1 MHVNNS
7 SNTLMSFELQFEE
20 MNRIMAGAGVGMWSV
35 EYTEGQP
42 RRMRLNASM
51 AELLGIT
58 DVSAMSP
65 EEMYDFWFNRIKPEG
80 RDSVMA
86 SFDRMMSGSVEEITY
101 LWEHPLMGDRYMRC
115 TGSGRAKKV
124 GDERLEVRG
133 DILTGYC
140 SDVTPSVLKEKEQ
153 QGAMARM
160 GAELKRAYEVIGFVS
175 RSCTSIYRINMQ
187 TGWLEKVSGVNKKV
201 CDVLGN
207 EGDARERFATFCKEL
222 VMPEWKEDM
231 LAFTNLDRVREQLR
245 NQPIIKREFECNVCG
260 WVIGSFVA
268 GKRGD
273 DGYCTEVVWTTVDI
287 NEQKKKELSQLN
299 ALEEAKAAAVEANR
313 AKSSFLLNMSHDIRT
328 PMNAIIGF
336 TSLLEKHQDEPER
349 RQDYL
354 NKLKE
359 SSAMLLSLINNVLE
373 MSRIEKGNLDL
384 DIQAWGVEQ
393 MYDMFCSVFVDMMA
407 QKGITFCHSI
417 EVEHEY
423 IFCDPIKVRDV
434 VLNILGNAYKYTPS
448 GGRVELYIHELP
460 CEEEDHVIMETVV
473 KDNGR
478 GMSAEFLPHLFE
490 EFSRE
495 HTTTDIKVEGTGLG
509 MPIVK
514 SLLDLMGGTIDV
526 ESKLGKGTTFKV
538 RIKHRIAKKSEVVNV
553 DMPNLSGVDFNGRR
567 ILLAEDSDLNAEI
580 AMEILKDV
588 DLVVER
594 AEDGLQCVEMINK
607 APAGYYDLVLMDI
620 QMPKM
625 NGYEATRIIRKME
638 DKGKANITILAM
650 TANAFEEDKR
660 EAIEAGMNAH
670 LSKPIE
676 VEKLIKTL
684 KRSLNSRK

>member
-1 MHVNNS
+1 MPIDQFNNS

-20 MNRIMAGAGVGMWSV
+20 MNRIMAGAGLGMWSV
-35 EYTEGQP
+35 ENTEGKP
-42 RRMRLNASM
+42 RRMRLNAKM
-51 AELLGIT
+51 AELLGIS

-65 EEMYDFWFNRIKPEG
+65 EEMYDFWFNRVKPEG
-80 RDSVMA
+80 RESLFASVE
-86 SFDRMMSGSVEEITY
+86 RMMSGNVEETTY
-101 LWEHPLMGDRYMRC
+101 LWEHPVLGDRYLRC
-115 TGSGRAKKV
+115 TGSGRVEGKGQV
-124 GDERLEVRG
+124 LS
-133 DILTGYC
+133 GYC

-187 TGWLEKVSGVNKKV
+187 TGRMEKVSVVNKKV
-201 CDVLGN
+201 CDVLGSG

-231 LAFTNLDRVREQLR
+231 LAFTNLDRVREQLKD
-245 NQPIIKREFECNVCG
+245 QPIIKHEFECSACG

-273 DGYCTEVVWTTVDI
+273 DGYCTEVVWTTVDV

-299 ALEEAKAAAVEANR
+299 ALEEAKSAAVEANR

-336 TSLLEKHQDEPER
+336 TGLLEKHQDEPER

-354 NKLKE
+354 KKLKE
-359 SSAMLLSLINNVLE
+359 SSALLLGLINNVLE
-373 MSRIEKGNLDL
+373 MSRIEKGHLDI

-407 QKGITFCHSI
+407 HKGITFCHSLD
-417 EVEHEY
+417 VEHEY
-423 IFCDPIKVRDV
+423 LYCDPIKIRDV
-434 VLNILGNAYKYTPS
+434 VLNLLSNAYKYTPS
-448 GGRVELYIHELP
+448 GGRVELYIRELP
-460 CEEEDHVIMETVV
+460 CEEEGNVIIETVV
-473 KDNGR
+473 KDNGQ
-478 GMSAEFLPHLFE
+478 GMSADYLPHLFE

-514 SLLDLMGGTIDV
+514 NLLDLMGGTIEV
-526 ESKLGKGTTFKV
+526 ESELGKGTTFNV
-538 RIKHRIAKKSEVVNV
+538 RTKHRIAKKSDVVNV
-553 DMPNLSGVDFNGRR
+553 DMANISGVDFRGKR

-580 AMEILKDV
+580 AMEILRDV
-588 DLVVER
+588 DFVVER
-594 AEDGLQCVEMINK
+594 AEDGLKCVEMIDK

-620 QMPKM
+620 QMPRM

-638 DKGKANITILAM
+638 DREKANITILAM

-660 EAIEAGMNAH
+660 EALEAGMNAH

-676 VEKLIKTL
+676 VDKLIKTI